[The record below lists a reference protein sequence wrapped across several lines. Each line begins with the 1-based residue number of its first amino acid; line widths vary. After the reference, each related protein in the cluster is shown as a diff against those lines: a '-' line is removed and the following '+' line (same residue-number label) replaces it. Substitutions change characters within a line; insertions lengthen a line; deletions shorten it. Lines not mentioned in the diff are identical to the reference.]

1 MARVTRTPSGRST
14 TAAPLATRS
23 THFTTDF
30 RQRVTSGGPLTWNVH
45 PSAIVTTAGGFGD
58 PIFSPAMADANVYFN
73 FYYSNNGARLL
84 LDGQLE
90 TLPGVTQN
98 TDNAA
103 GLVRRRRRT
112 LSALIPA

>member
-103 GLVRRRRRT
+103 GLGRRRRRT
-112 LSALIPA
+112 RSALIPA